1 MRFCLRVSQ
10 ITKQCRHTSETK
22 AGGESLRAARSTSL
36 FFAACRPPPPTLFCP
51 FSFPTHSQD
60 RFYELAN
67 PNREN
72 LCLYGNPD
80 STWEVD
86 LPAEEVS

>member
-1 MRFCLRVSQ
+1 MP
-10 ITKQCRHTSETK
+10 T
-22 AGGESLRAARSTSL
+22 A
-36 FFAACRPPPPTLFCP
+36 PPTLFCP

-67 PNREN
+67 PDREN

>member
-1 MRFCLRVSQ
+1 MG
-10 ITKQCRHTSETK
+10 
-22 AGGESLRAARSTSL
+22 AGVAPTGVGGPPMPR
-36 FFAACRPPPPTLFCP
+36 RPPLP
-51 FSFPTHSQD
+51 FPSFLSQD

-67 PNREN
+67 PDREN

-86 LPAEEVS
+86 LPAEEVRKGEGEGGGEGGLTTA